1 MDFVKCI
8 VNFDVLNLYM
18 NILVISATALEISSL
33 KLFFKSIKN
42 IDVLISGVGAVA
54 TGYWLKSALTQKKYD
69 YVIQV
74 GIAGSF
80 DKNIPLGSAVVVS
93 SDSFGDLGVQEKNSF
108 NSVFAMNLI
117 NGNKNPF
124 KKNQLINPHK
134 KILKTLQLPMVCGV
148 SVNEISTNKKRIQ
161 YYKDEL
167 NASVE
172 SMEGAAFHYVLILEK
187 IPFIQIRTVSNY
199 VGERNK
205 KNWTIDTAVNKL
217 AFVTTTLINQI
228 LQWK

>member
-1 MDFVKCI
+1 
-8 VNFDVLNLYM
+8 M
-18 NILVISATALEISSL
+18 NILVVSATNLEISPL

-42 IDVLISGVGAVA
+42 IDVLITGVGAAA
-54 TGYWLKSALTQKKYD
+54 TGYWLKSTLAQKKYD

-80 DKNIPLGSAVVVS
+80 DKSISLGSAVVIS
-93 SDSFGDLGVQEKNSF
+93 DDSFGDLGVQENESF
-108 NSVFAMNLI
+108 HSVFAMGLI

-134 KILKTLQLPMVCGV
+134 KLLKTLQLPVVCGI
-148 SVNEISTNKKRIQ
+148 SVNEISTNKKRIK
-161 YYKDEL
+161 YYKDTL

-172 SMEGAAFHYVLILEK
+172 SMEGATFHYVLLLEK
-187 IPFIQIRTVSNY
+187 IPFLQIRTISNY

-205 KNWTIDTAVNKL
+205 KNWKIDSAIHEL
-217 AFVTTTLINQI
+217 ASVTQSLINQI
-228 LQWK
+228 LQWR